1 VTRYTKITTFEP
13 TLGRL
18 ENASQLADVQSV
30 IEEFRDVFSVDHMVY
45 HWVNS
50 KCGRLGVGTYSGAWV
65 SRYIQQSYIRID
77 PVVLGGF
84 QRFHPVDWKDLDWS
98 SKAARAFQAD
108 ALEHGV
114 GRQGLSIPIRGPKGQ
129 YALFTISHNASDEA
143 WAGFIETAWRDL
155 ILIAHYVNKKILD
168 IEAEGVVDPSPVL
181 SPRENE
187 TLTFLA
193 LGYSRAQ
200 VAHTLCI
207 SENTLRVY
215 IESARYK
222 LGAANTTHAVSLAVS
237 RGLILL

>member
-1 VTRYTKITTFEP
+1 
-13 TLGRL
+13 
-18 ENASQLADVQSV
+18 
-30 IEEFRDVFSVDHMVY
+30 M
-45 HWVNS
+45 
-50 KCGRLGVGTYSGAWV
+50 GTYSGAWV

-108 ALEHGV
+108 AFEHGV

-129 YALFTISHNASDEA
+129 YALFTISHDASDEA
-143 WAGFIETAWRDL
+143 WAGFIETACCDFV
-155 ILIAHYVNKKILD
+155 LIAHYFNKKILD
-168 IEAEGVVDPSPVL
+168 IKAGGIADPSPAL
-181 SPRENE
+181 FPRENE

-193 LGYSRAQ
+193 LAYSRVQ

-215 IESARYK
+215 IESASYK

-237 RGLILL
+237 CGLILLYLAFAVRACLS

>member
-1 VTRYTKITTFEP
+1 
-13 TLGRL
+13 
-18 ENASQLADVQSV
+18 
-30 IEEFRDVFSVDHMVY
+30 
-45 HWVNS
+45 
-50 KCGRLGVGTYSGAWV
+50 VGTYSGAWV

-143 WAGFIETAWRDL
+143 WAGFIETARRDL
-155 ILIAHYVNKKILD
+155 ILIAHYFNKKILD